1 MIPKKLE
8 IYKYH
13 KQCKN
18 RSKRRQSPDK
28 LKSSKNML
36 SHSMDYVKSTYV
48 ERDSSF
54 LSLQKKTSQSGF
66 YSRP

>member
-13 KQCKN
+13 KQFKN

-54 LSLQKKTSQSGF
+54 LSL
-66 YSRP
+66 

>member
-1 MIPKKLE
+1 MLPKKLE

-13 KQCKN
+13 TQCKN
-18 RSKRRQSPDK
+18 RSKRRQSPQ
-28 LKSSKNML
+28 KSSKNML